1 MHQRLCK
8 IVSTIGP
15 ATSSP
20 DMLRMIHE
28 AGVNVFRLNMSHGQ
42 HDKLRNVVKSIRE
55 MQVETG
61 VATAIF
67 ADLQGPK
74 IRTGTFEDGS
84 IQLRYGHEYRLVNAA
99 STTEEG
105 VIPVPHQ
112 EVFDALDE
120 GAVIKLDD
128 GKLQMTVTGRDGDA
142 LIARA
147 DAMGTLSDRKGINIP
162 DRSLPIS
169 ALTEKDREDL
179 EFALSM
185 KVDYIALSFVQRP
198 SDVHEARELIGDKA
212 GIISKIE
219 KPSAIEHLDEII
231 EASDAIMVAR
241 GDLGVECPV
250 EDVPIMQ
257 RRIIRACRRV
267 GKPVIV
273 ATHMLESMVESK
285 APTRAEA
292 SDISSAVNQ
301 GADAVM
307 LSAETAVGSHPQTAV
322 AIMDRVISATE
333 RDPET
338 ACYAIFHSEEDHS
351 TTADAVSLSARRIT
365 EVLECRFA
373 VAYTNTGSTARRLA
387 RDRPYAPILAATPN
401 VEVAQSLS
409 LCWGVTAKVTEDIS
423 DFGEMIARA
432 DTLASE
438 AGGENGERIVIL
450 SGFPFGRSGKTNTL
464 KISRIGAIEDDS

>member
-84 IQLRYGHEYRLVNAA
+84 IQLRYGQEYRLVNAS

-198 SDVHEARELIGDKA
+198 SDVHEARELIGDRA

-292 SDISSAVNQ
+292 TDISSAVNQ

>member
-55 MQVETG
+55 MQIETG

-84 IQLRYGHEYRLVNAA
+84 IQLRYGQEYRLVNAA

-128 GKLQMTVTGRDGDA
+128 GKLQMTVTGRDGDV
-142 LIARA
+142 LLARA

-219 KPSAIEHLDEII
+219 KPSAIDHLDEII

-438 AGGENGERIVIL
+438 AGGRNGERIVIL

>member
-61 VATAIF
+61 IATAIF

-84 IQLRYGHEYRLVNAA
+84 IQLRYGKEYRLVNAA

-112 EVFDALDE
+112 EVFDALDQ

>member
-84 IQLRYGHEYRLVNAA
+84 IQLRYGQEYRLVNAA
-99 STTEEG
+99 STTGEG

-128 GKLQMTVTGRDGDA
+128 GKLQMTVTGRDSDA

-464 KISRIGAIEDDS
+464 KISRIGAIEDDG

>member
-84 IQLRYGHEYRLVNAA
+84 IQLRYGQEYRLTHAA

-169 ALTEKDREDL
+169 ALAEKDREDL

-185 KVDYIALSFVQRP
+185 KVDYVALSFVQRP

-219 KPSAIEHLDEII
+219 KPAAIEHLDEII

-438 AGGENGERIVIL
+438 AGSENGERIVIL

>member
-84 IQLRYGHEYRLVNAA
+84 IQLRYGQEYRLVNAA

-185 KVDYIALSFVQRP
+185 KVDYVALSFVQRP

-219 KPSAIEHLDEII
+219 KPAAIEHLDEII

>member
-61 VATAIF
+61 IATAIF

-84 IQLRYGHEYRLVNAA
+84 IQLRYGKEYRLVNAA

-128 GKLQMTVTGRDGDA
+128 GKLQMTVTGRDGDV
-142 LIARA
+142 LLARA

-198 SDVHEARELIGDKA
+198 SDVHEARELIGHKA

-365 EVLECRFA
+365 EVLDCRFA

>member
-1 MHQRLCK
+1 
-8 IVSTIGP
+8 
-15 ATSSP
+15 
-20 DMLRMIHE
+20 
-28 AGVNVFRLNMSHGQ
+28 
-42 HDKLRNVVKSIRE
+42 
-55 MQVETG
+55 
-61 VATAIF
+61 
-67 ADLQGPK
+67 
-74 IRTGTFEDGS
+74 
-84 IQLRYGHEYRLVNAA
+84 
-99 STTEEG
+99 
-105 VIPVPHQ
+105 
-112 EVFDALDE
+112 
-120 GAVIKLDD
+120 
-128 GKLQMTVTGRDGDA
+128 
-142 LIARA
+142 
-147 DAMGTLSDRKGINIP
+147 
-162 DRSLPIS
+162 
-169 ALTEKDREDL
+169 
-179 EFALSM
+179 
-185 KVDYIALSFVQRP
+185 
-198 SDVHEARELIGDKA
+198 
-212 GIISKIE
+212 
-219 KPSAIEHLDEII
+219 
-231 EASDAIMVAR
+231 
-241 GDLGVECPV
+241 
-250 EDVPIMQ
+250 MQ

-387 RDRPYAPILAATPN
+387 RDRPYAPILAATSN

-464 KISRIGAIEDDS
+464 KISRIGAIEDDG

>member
-1 MHQRLCK
+1 
-8 IVSTIGP
+8 
-15 ATSSP
+15 
-20 DMLRMIHE
+20 MLRMIHE
-28 AGVNVFRLNMSHGQ
+28 AGGNVFRLNMSHGQ

>member
-28 AGVNVFRLNMSHGQ
+28 AGGNVFRLNMSHGQ

>member
-84 IQLRYGHEYRLVNAA
+84 IQLRYGQEYRLVNAS

-198 SDVHEARELIGDKA
+198 SDVHEARELIGDRA

>member
-84 IQLRYGHEYRLVNAA
+84 IQLRYGQEYRLVNAS

-105 VIPVPHQ
+105 GIPVPHQ

-198 SDVHEARELIGDKA
+198 SDVHEARELIGDRA

>member
-55 MQVETG
+55 MQVEPG

-84 IQLRYGHEYRLVNAA
+84 IQLRYGQEYRLVNAS

-198 SDVHEARELIGDKA
+198 SDVHEARELIGDRA

>member
-61 VATAIF
+61 IATAIF

-74 IRTGTFEDGS
+74 IRTGTFEGGS
-84 IQLRYGHEYRLVNAA
+84 IQLRYGKEYRLVNAA

-128 GKLQMTVTGRDGDA
+128 GKLQMTVTGRDGDV
-142 LIARA
+142 LLARA

-185 KVDYIALSFVQRP
+185 NVDYIALSFVQRP

-212 GIISKIE
+212 DIISKIE

-365 EVLECRFA
+365 EVLDCRFA
-373 VAYTNTGSTARRLA
+373 VAYTKTGSTARRLA
-387 RDRPYAPILAATPN
+387 RDRPCAPILAATPN

>member
-84 IQLRYGHEYRLVNAA
+84 IQLRYGQEYRLVNAA

-198 SDVHEARELIGDKA
+198 SDVHEARELIGGKA

-219 KPSAIEHLDEII
+219 KPSAIEHLDGII